1 MSNITTTFRENLP
14 EHLQN
19 VKLDDFTQAFK
30 SSGGSMKRITLRGR
44 GFRLVDG
51 GKEIAKNTDPH
62 MDVVIVNGS
71 KSVQKAYYGAEYN
84 ADETSIPDCWS
95 SDGERPDADVA
106 DPQGHNCKECPKA
119 IKGSGGAG
127 RAACRFSWRLAVV
140 LRNNV
145 GGDIFQLIL
154 PQKSLFGQGDVE
166 HMPFLQYAKYV
177 AQSGYNLN
185 MLTTRLTFDTDS
197 DFPKL
202 VFTHA
207 EFLDKE
213 TYMTCIKQGESQI
226 AVNAGKLNFS
236 KKAEA
241 IASAPAIPKLVAPA
255 GSAAAEVVD
264 KKEEEIVAPTVRS
277 EKKKEEAQPKAKQNL
292 SALIDEWG
300 DDEK

>member
-30 SSGGSMKRITLRGR
+30 ASGGSVKRITLRGR
-44 GFRLVDG
+44 VFRLVDG

-71 KSVQKAYYGAEYN
+71 KSVQKSYYGAEYN

-95 SDGERPDADVA
+95 SDGERPDADVP

-145 GGDIFQLIL
+145 EGDIFQLIL

-185 MLTTRLTFDTDS
+185 MLTTRMTFDTDS

-207 EFLDKE
+207 EFLDKP
-213 TYMTCIKQGESQI
+213 TYMAAIKQGESQI
-226 AVNAGKLNFS
+226 AVNAGKLNFG
-236 KKAEA
+236 KKAETSA
-241 IASAPAIPKLVAPA
+241 TAPAIPKLVAPA
-255 GSAAAEVVD
+255 GSAAAEIVATP
-264 KKEEEIVAPTVRS
+264 EEIVEPTVRA
-277 EKKKEEAQPKAKQNL
+277 EKKKEAAPPKAKQNL
-292 SALIDEWG
+292 SAMIDEWG
-300 DDEK
+300 DDDK